1 VTPLLR
7 DPDAQRALA
16 REGFVVLPGLLT
28 DALPALRGLFA
39 RAEAELTTQ
48 DAWRSRGFDE
58 LMYATAPDARRAA
71 QDALAALVAPAVA
84 RAFGEVRVAVSNLF
98 VKRRASPGSLVPLH
112 QDFAIVDER
121 GGAMSA
127 QLWSPLVDVSE
138 ANGALGVVA
147 RSHRVV
153 NPFRA
158 QGDPSPFAAWSD
170 GLLRERFELLALR
183 AGDAVVFTGRTL
195 HGSPPNRSGAD
206 RPALGCML
214 VPREEPLVHYVRKSQ
229 TRVAAW
235 RIDDEA
241 LCALTP
247 GRDPAGERLGEI
259 EHDPVAVDRAAFE
272 ALAAGD

>member
-1 VTPLLR
+1 MTPLLR
-7 DPDAQRALA
+7 DPDAQHALA
-16 REGFVVLPGLLT
+16 REGFVVLPGLLAH
-28 DALPALRGLFA
+28 ALPALRGLFA
-39 RAEAELTTQ
+39 RAEAELATQ

-58 LMYATAPDARRAA
+58 LMYATAPGARRAA
-71 QDALAALVAPAVA
+71 QEALAALVAPAVA

-98 VKRRASPGSLVPLH
+98 VKRAASPGSLVPLH

-147 RSHRVV
+147 RSHRVE
-153 NPFRA
+153 NPIRA

-170 GLLRERFELLALR
+170 GLLRERFELR

-214 VPREEPLVHYVRKSQ
+214 VPRAEPLVHYVRRSP
-229 TRVAAW
+229 TRVEAW
-235 RIDDEA
+235 RIDDAA

-259 EHDPVAVDRAAFE
+259 EHEPVAVDRAAFE